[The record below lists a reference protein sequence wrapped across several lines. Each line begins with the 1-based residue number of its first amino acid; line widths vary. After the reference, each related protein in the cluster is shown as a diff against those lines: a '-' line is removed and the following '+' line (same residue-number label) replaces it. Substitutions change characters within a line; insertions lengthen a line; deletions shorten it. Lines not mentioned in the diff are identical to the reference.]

1 MRAQFGE
8 RVDPSG
14 NTLASMVGAPA
25 RLNGLLWAARLS
37 VAGSLLCFTLIALL
51 HALEPEFNDSNA
63 TSEYA
68 LGDFGWLMNIAFFSG
83 AAGIGALAFVLR
95 RSLAR
100 SKAAIVGI
108 VLLSLAAVAYLFLGA
123 GNIDPEGAEATTPG
137 LLHGIGFLL
146 GLPTRLAAPLVL
158 AFAFR
163 RDENWEH
170 HWRLSLAL
178 GITALVAEV
187 AGFMDLASVVTLRLA
202 LALWLVWIALTGAR
216 ALAISPAL
224 SNPS

>member
-1 MRAQFGE
+1 
-8 RVDPSG
+8 
-14 NTLASMVGAPA
+14 
-25 RLNGLLWAARLS
+25 
-37 VAGSLLCFTLIALL
+37 LIALL
-51 HALEPEFNDSNA
+51 HVFEPEFNDSNA
-63 TSEYA
+63 ISEYA

-100 SKAAIVGI
+100 SKTAIAGV
-108 VLLSLAAVAYLFLGA
+108 VFLSLAAVAYLFLGA
-123 GNIDPEGAEATTPG
+123 GNIDPQGAEETTSG
-137 LLHGIGFLL
+137 LIHGIGFLL

-163 RDENWEH
+163 GDENWEH
-170 HWRLSLAL
+170 HRRLSLAL

-224 SNPS
+224 SNSS